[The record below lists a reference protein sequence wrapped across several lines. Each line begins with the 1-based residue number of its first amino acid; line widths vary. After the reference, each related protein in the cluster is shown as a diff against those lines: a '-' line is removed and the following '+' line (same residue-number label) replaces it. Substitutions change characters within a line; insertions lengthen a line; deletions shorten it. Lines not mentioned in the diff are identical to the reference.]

1 MSAIL
6 IIDDDADH
14 RRVLKYLLQTMYP
27 GVSLDEHSSA
37 LAAEADYL
45 DDIQKYDL
53 VIADNVV
60 AGQDS
65 MGWVRSVLAQYPGKP
80 AFIILSSV
88 TDMNPM
94 IAQQMVIAIKQGVS
108 NFHFKQKLD
117 MERFVSDISGVMD
130 EVVAHERGQGKA
142 DEEEDPQVAYEA
154 YKKSLEETSSDVGLA
169 LEMVQGHRQWPFTI
183 DGILSGNAIMG
194 GYYRILAYLGEDN
207 TASTFK
213 AREPNSEE
221 PIALKII
228 NRIRMTDQ
236 AVPESFDKNFR
247 VIADLNHPN
256 IVRLLNYEVIDNRMM
271 VAMEF
276 LQGGRLDGKLGQNQ
290 LEEGL
295 AIRYFRQLLA
305 GMSELHKLGLELHQL
320 IPRQIMFRDEQT
332 LVITQIGLINSLHA
346 LSEIAGDWPLPFS
359 TPVYTTPENVQKM
372 PTDFRSDVYLAG
384 LIGYEM
390 MAGKPPFY
398 GGSDQDIL
406 YAHAAEPVPALPNG
420 THPANEL
427 LQEMLH
433 KIPDS
438 RPQNATEA
446 LKLMD
451 QLVR

>member
-14 RRVLKYLLQTMYP
+14 RRILKYLLQTMYP

-37 LAAEADYL
+37 LAPEADCL
-45 DDIQKYDL
+45 EDIQKYDL
-53 VIADNVV
+53 VITDNIVG
-60 AGQDS
+60 GQDS
-65 MGWVRSVLAQYPGKP
+65 MGWVKSVLAQYPGKP

-94 IAQQMVIAIKQGVS
+94 IAQQMVISIKQGVT

-117 MERFVSDISGVMD
+117 MERLVGDISGVMG
-130 EVVAHERGQGKA
+130 EVVAREQGKS

-213 AREPNSEE
+213 AREPDSEE

-247 VIADLNHPN
+247 EIADLDHPN

-276 LQGGRLDGKLGQNQ
+276 LRGGRLDEKLGQNQ

-295 AIRYFRQLLA
+295 AIRYFRQLV
-305 GMSELHKLGLELHQL
+305 H
-320 IPRQIMFRDEQT
+320 
-332 LVITQIGLINSLHA
+332 
-346 LSEIAGDWPLPFS
+346 
-359 TPVYTTPENVQKM
+359 
-372 PTDFRSDVYLAG
+372 
-384 LIGYEM
+384 
-390 MAGKPPFY
+390 
-398 GGSDQDIL
+398 
-406 YAHAAEPVPALPNG
+406 
-420 THPANEL
+420 
-427 LQEMLH
+427 
-433 KIPDS
+433 
-438 RPQNATEA
+438 
-446 LKLMD
+446 
-451 QLVR
+451 